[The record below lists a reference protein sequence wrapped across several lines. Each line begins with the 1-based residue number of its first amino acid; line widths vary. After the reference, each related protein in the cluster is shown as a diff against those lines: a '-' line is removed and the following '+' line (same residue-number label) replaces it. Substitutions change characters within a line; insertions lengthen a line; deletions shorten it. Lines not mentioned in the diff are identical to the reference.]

1 LLTDIQKAANTHWR
15 MLSDQAVSR
24 ADFISCL
31 RVIMGDHTGSPFH
44 YLTQNL
50 PSEITHSVFQRQANT
65 QDLLKQW
72 QVDFAA
78 LGGISEFNASRFLI
92 MIYNSLED
100 VDTLFTNHITP
111 GTTRHK
117 RDDFSDFVTR
127 RPHSKLG
134 WSLQL
139 TIEGNGHYNCIRE
152 QVVSKPG
159 DLILL
164 SPDAL
169 YDYKREQSCDLWVHQ
184 WVYFQQEERWLE
196 LLQWP
201 EIGPGI
207 HHIQTSASCYH
218 TLKSLFEQIGEIHLQ
233 ASEFSEALKKNI
245 LEQILIRSRQLMPK
259 KSLSPFDKRIRLIAD
274 YIALNFNQ
282 SFTIDTLADL
292 VGLSPARLSAL
303 FKQQTGS
310 TMLNFRDERRM
321 TRAAQLL
328 AQTQQP
334 INRVAEIVGYDDPL
348 YFSRCFSQHLNCNP
362 SQYRKKHQNIE
373 YRKD

>member
-1 LLTDIQKAANTHWR
+1 MLTDIQKAANTHWR
-15 MLSDQAVSR
+15 MLRDQGVSK
-24 ADFISCL
+24 AEFVSCL
-31 RVIMGDHTGSPFH
+31 RVMMGDHTGSPFH
-44 YLTQNL
+44 YFTQGL
-50 PSEITHSVFQRQANT
+50 PSEITHSIFQRQANT
-65 QDLLKQW
+65 QGLLKEW
-72 QVDFAA
+72 QADFAA
-78 LGGISEFNASRFLI
+78 PEGISELNASRFLI
-92 MIYNSLED
+92 MIYNSLEE
-100 VDTLFTNHITP
+100 VDALFTNHITP

-127 RPHSKLG
+127 RPHSKIG
-134 WSLQL
+134 WSLHL
-139 TIEGNGHYNCIRE
+139 TVEGNGYYNCIRE
-152 QVVSKPG
+152 RFVSKPG

-169 YDYKREQSCDLWVHQ
+169 YDYRREHSCDLWVHQ

-207 HHIQTSASCYH
+207 HHIQASASCYH
-218 TLKSLFEQIGEIHLQ
+218 RLKSLFEQISELHLQ

-245 LEQILIRSRQLMPK
+245 LEQILIRSRQLAPQ
-259 KSLSPFDKRIRLIAD
+259 KSLLPFDKRIRLIAD

-282 SFTIDTLADL
+282 SFTIDTLAAL

-321 TRAAQLL
+321 ARAAQLL
-328 AQTQQP
+328 AQTRQP
-334 INRVAEIVGYDDPL
+334 INKVAETVGYDDPL

-362 SQYRKKHQNIE
+362 RQYRKKHQHIE
-373 YRKD
+373 FRKV